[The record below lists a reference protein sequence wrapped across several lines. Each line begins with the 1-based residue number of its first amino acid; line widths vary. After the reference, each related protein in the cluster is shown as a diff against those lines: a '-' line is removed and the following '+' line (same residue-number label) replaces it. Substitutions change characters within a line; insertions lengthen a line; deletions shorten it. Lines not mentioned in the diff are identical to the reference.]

1 MSKKTGKIQTGNN
14 YRRDMP
20 IEAQRSVDEE
30 KRTVEVAFSSEAE
43 IARWGDIE
51 VLSHDAGAI
60 RTERLVGAPGLVN
73 HDRDDQ
79 VAVVVSFSL
88 GEDRKMR
95 AVLKFSR
102 SQRGEEIYQDVL
114 DGIRR
119 NISVGYVIHK
129 YEYTEE
135 DDLYRITDW
144 EPFEVSIV
152 GIPADTSVGVG
163 RSDDQLSAKT
173 RKEIDEENCQHSRHA
188 SEDVQVQTSN
198 FQEQEMSKKRDQ
210 DTQEQTQDTTPEVA
224 DSAIE
229 TERTRVREIKDIAGE
244 YRELVP
250 DANERALAA
259 IGDGVEVR
267 EFQQRLLKGL
277 KEQSDKTLEVRNV
290 DLGMDERDAKRFS
303 FVRAINALAN
313 PTSREAQRLASFEFE
328 VSAEAAK
335 RADIEPKGIYVPS
348 DVLRV
353 RAAGL
358 NTDAKSGGA
367 LIDTKL
373 SASLIDLLRPQTVF
387 LKHATVLDDLV
398 GDVDFA
404 KKTQGLQGYWVG
416 ESEAPK
422 PSSQKYGRLGLRMK
436 TVAAITDVSR
446 KQLKQSSWS
455 VEGLIRSD
463 LAAAL
468 AQAIDIAGFYGSGS
482 DHQPL
487 GLANV
492 KGIKRVTFATP
503 NKPKFDELVDLETK
517 MNVTNISTTGA
528 FYLMNSAMRGY
539 LKSTV
544 KFSGGE
550 QTLWEPGNTVNGY
563 PVEVSN
569 NLKDGDIFFVQFSEV
584 LTGMWGGLDLT
595 TDPYTNADTGDVRV
609 VAFHDLD
616 VLGRYPEAVVLGNQ
630 TKAAA

>member
-1 MSKKTGKIQTGNN
+1 MSKKTGKIQTGES
-14 YRRDMP
+14 YRRDMS
-20 IEAQRSVDEE
+20 IEIQRSVDAE

-43 IARWGDIE
+43 ITRWGEIE

-60 RTERLVGAPGLVN
+60 RTKRLVGAPGLVLHN
-73 HDRDDQ
+73 PDDQ
-79 VAVVVSFSL
+79 VAVVETFSL
-88 GEDRKMR
+88 DDDRKMR

-102 SQRGEEIYQDVL
+102 SRRGEDIYQDVL

-119 NISVGYVIHK
+119 NISVGYVIHA
-129 YEYTEE
+129 YEKPREGYY
-135 DDLYRITDW
+135 LITDW

-152 GIPADTSVGVG
+152 GIPADISVGVG

-229 TERTRVREIKDIAGE
+229 TERARVREIQEIAGE
-244 YRELVP
+244 YRQLVP

-267 EFQQRLLKGL
+267 EFQQRLLKEL
-277 KEQSDKTLEVRNV
+277 KEQSDKTPEVRNV

-313 PTSREAQRLASFEFE
+313 PTSREAQRAASFEFE
-328 VSAEAAK
+328 VSGEAAK
-335 RADIEPKGIYVPS
+335 RANIEPKGIYVPP

-503 NKPKFDELVDLETK
+503 SKPKFDELVNLETQ
-517 MNVTNISTTGA
+517 MNVTNLSTTGA

-550 QTLWEPGNTVNGY
+550 HTLWESGNTVNGY

-569 NLKDGDIFFVQFSEV
+569 NLKDGDIFFIQFSEV
-584 LTGMWGGLDLT
+584 LTGLWGGLDLT

-609 VAFHDLD
+609 VAFQDLD